1 MPLFC
6 QGHMI
11 ITDGE
16 LVALARLVDF
26 SSPTL
31 TAMAVGGEDVDPN
44 EALRT
49 LDLDLRF
56 ASLGDEEVR
65 RIIDR
70 GIQRLTAAFPSLFG
84 G

>member
-6 QGHMI
+6 QGHKI

-31 TAMAVGGEDVDPN
+31 TAMAVGGEDVEPN
-44 EALRT
+44 EAPRT
-49 LDLDLRF
+49 LDIELRL
-56 ASLGDEEVR
+56 ASLGDEEVG

-70 GIQRLTAAFPSLFG
+70 GVHRLTAAFPSLFAG
-84 G
+84 